1 MNNKKDKKKL
11 ITGIVNI
18 LTTFNNTI
26 ITICDL
32 LGNVICWSSCGKI
45 GFKGSKKNTPFAAK
59 TAAENVISKS
69 LNFGLKTVKVIIKG
83 HGNGRE
89 SVIKALSN
97 AGLNIISIEDKTSI
111 AHNGCRPPKKRRL

>member
-1 MNNKKDKKKL
+1 MNNKKEKKKV
-11 ITGIVNI
+11 IVGIVNI

-26 ITICDL
+26 ITMCNL
-32 LGNVICWSSCGKI
+32 LGDVICWSSCGKV

-59 TAAENVISKS
+59 TAAENVILKS
-69 LNFGLKTVKVIIKG
+69 FSFGLKEVKVIIKG

-89 SVIKALSN
+89 SVIKALYNS
-97 AGLNIISIEDKTSI
+97 GLNIISIEDKTSI

>member
-1 MNNKKDKKKL
+1 MLKKKEKKIIKEGL
-11 ITGIVNI
+11 INI

-26 ITICDL
+26 ITITDL
-32 LGNVICWSSCGKI
+32 YGNVICWSSCGKV

-59 TAAENVISKS
+59 LAAENIISS
-69 LNFGLKTVKVIIKG
+69 CLNFGLISAKVIVRG

-89 SVIKALSN
+89 SVIKTFFNSY
-97 AGLNIISIEDKTSI
+97 LNITSIEDKTPV